1 MLKPGMILCDRYEV
15 LEVVGAGGMSIVYK
29 TKDHRLNR
37 NVAIKMLK
45 PEFVNDKNFVTK
57 FRIEAQASAGLTH
70 PNIVNVYDVTEDD
83 GIYFIVMELVEGI
96 TLKEYITENGR
107 LPMDKAIDFSIQIAS
122 ALETAHENHIIHRDI
137 KPQNILVNKNGN
149 LKVTDFGI
157 AKAASANTLTSGAM
171 GSVHYISPEQARGGY
186 CDERSDIYSLGI
198 TMYEMVT
205 GRVPYEGDNNVSVA
219 LMHIQNEM
227 ISPRDYYPDIY
238 ASFEKIILKATQ
250 KKPERRYLTA
260 SALIADLRRVQNN
273 PNIDIVLAPSAIT
286 NGNTQEW
293 SKEEIEAVRNASHNV
308 QQRPVDT
315 YMSNP
320 PIQNEMGEMKP
331 VQGISPIPVNSQRIN
346 QLLEVE
352 DPWDYEDEEEDY
364 TPAPRGKLKK
374 VQDDDDDDEYD
385 DDYDD
390 SELDPN
396 LKKAV
401 VIGAVLTAVIL
412 AMIVLFVL
420 GKVMGWFNFG
430 DRNKTTTT
438 ITTAAPVENDDTGIS
453 VEVVNEYEMQ
463 DVVGLSEAA
472 AQKILSDKG
481 FTNVVTQVENNSEVQ
496 EGYVFYQSANKGDML
511 RADAEIVIKVSAGAV
526 EIQVPDVVDYED
538 QRAVTIL
545 QETGFTVT
553 HSFENSE
560 TVEKD
565 KVIRTEPEA
574 GNMAPEGS
582 KIILVVSNGSAEK
595 NVEVPNL
602 TGYTQAQAENTLASK
617 KLATGTISH
626 ENSDNVAEGYVIRQN
641 TASGTEVPEGTAI
654 DFVISDGPVT
664 TEEVPATY
672 TANIKGTV
680 TCNNEEFINQTFT
693 VQVINSEGVAVAQS
707 QITVAAAGQ
716 PYDVS
721 NTIADLQS
729 QESFTINIIASDG
742 SNVTSSFSQNVSTTY
757 SEN

>member
-1 MLKPGMILCDRYEV
+1 MERVRIMLKPGMILCDRYEI

-219 LMHIQNEM
+219 LMHIQNDM
-227 ISPRDYYPDIY
+227 ISPREYYPDIY

-273 PNIDIVLAPSAIT
+273 PNIDIVVAPSSIT

-315 YMSNP
+315 YMANP
-320 PIQNEMGEMKP
+320 PLQNEMGEMTA
-331 VQGISPIPVNSQRIN
+331 VQGISPIPVNNDRIN

-352 DPWDYEDEEEDY
+352 DPWDYEDEEETY

-374 VQDDDDDDEYD
+374 VQDYDDDEDYD
-385 DDYDD
+385 EDDYDD
-390 SELDPN
+390 DSDLDPN

-401 VIGAVLTAVIL
+401 IIGAVVTAVIL
-412 AMIVLFVL
+412 AIIVIVVL

-430 DRNKTTTT
+430 DKKDNSS
-438 ITTAAPVENDDTGIS
+438 ENTDSGI
-453 VEVVNEYEMQ
+453 EVVDELEMQ
-463 DVVGLSEAA
+463 DVVGLSETAA
-472 AQKILSDKG
+472 EKILSDAG
-481 FTNVVTQVENNSEVQ
+481 FTNVRFEHESNPEV
-496 EGYVFYQSANKGDML
+496 YVFEQSANKGDFL
-511 RADAEIVIKVSAGAV
+511 KADAEIIIKVSAGAD
-526 EIQVPDVVDYED
+526 EIEIPDVTNYDDE
-538 QRAVTIL
+538 RAVTIL
-545 QETGFTVT
+545 QEAGFTVT
-553 HSFENSE
+553 HSFESNDDI
-560 TVEKD
+560 EKD
-565 KVIRTEPEA
+565 KVIRTEPAA
-574 GNMAPEGS
+574 GSMAEEGS
-582 KIILVVSNGSAEK
+582 KIILVVSNGAEEK
-595 NVEVPNL
+595 TVEVPNL

-617 KLATGTISH
+617 KLTTGNITH
-626 ENSDNVAEGYVIRQN
+626 ENSDNVAEGYVIRQG

-664 TEEVPATY
+664 TEEKPVTY

-680 TCNNEEFINQTFT
+680 TCNSEELLNQTFT
-693 VQVINSEGVAVAQS
+693 VQVINSGGVAVAQS
-707 QITVAAAGQ
+707 QITVAATGQ
-716 PYDVS
+716 AYDVS
-721 NTIADLQS
+721 NTVANLSS

-742 SNVTSSFSQNVSTTY
+742 SNVTGSFSQNVSTTY